1 MLVEKIKRMN
11 IFWYILKSNFDFL
24 GVKKGSCILDVG
36 CGNGDQVY
44 GLIKFGYKSY
54 GIDVEF
60 KEGVHR
66 PELEK
71 NKIIKLIDIG
81 SASRASLDSGDVYGW
96 PTFDDKI
103 DVIVSRAVIEH
114 VRNLGEFVLASKE
127 AIGNKNG
134 LCLHYY
140 PSKYSVI
147 EPHTGVPF
155 GAILNNKSWF
165 IVMCK
170 ARLCFKAFRNKGA
183 SAYDYMKNYTTFRTQ
198 KEIDNEFLKHGF
210 VKVACLQVLACHPNK
225 LAKTLNKFPL
235 VKILFE
241 IFRTRV
247 VAYRLS
253 E

>member
-1 MLVEKIKRMN
+1 MN
-11 IFWYILKSNFDFL
+11 LFSHILRTNFDFL

-36 CGNGDQVY
+36 CGNGDYVY
-44 GLIKFGYKSY
+44 DLKEFGYKSY

-66 PELEK
+66 SELEK
-71 NKIIKLIDIG
+71 NKTIRLIEIG

-96 PTFDDKI
+96 PTFDEKI

-127 AIGNKNG
+127 AICHKTG

-140 PSKYSVI
+140 PSKYSII

-155 GAILNNKSWF
+155 GAVLNNKSWYV
-165 IVMCK
+165 VMCK
-170 ARLCFKAFRNKGA
+170 AKLCFQAFRGKGP
-183 SAYDYMKNYTTFRTQ
+183 SAYDYMKNYTTFRSQ
-198 KEIDNEFLKHGF
+198 KEIDDEFLKHGF
-210 VKVACLQVLACHPNK
+210 VKVACLQVLDCHPNK
-225 LAKTLNKFPL
+225 LAKTLGKFPL
-235 VKILFE
+235 VNILFE

-247 VAYRLS
+247 VVYRLNKQQ
-253 E
+253 

>member
-1 MLVEKIKRMN
+1 MN

-114 VRNLGEFVLASKE
+114 VRNLGEFVLQQIKDHTCKIALALKTKGLINIQYAIKNDKVYVIEANPRASRTVPFIAKAYDEPYVNYAAKVMLGEKKVKDFNFTPRKKGYAIKIPVFSYEKFPDVKKELGPEMKSTGE
-127 AIGNKNG
+127 AIRFIDDLKD
-134 LCLHYY
+134 
-140 PSKYSVI
+140 PFFRKIYS
-147 EPHTGVPF
+147 E
-155 GAILNNKSWF
+155 
-165 IVMCK
+165 
-170 ARLCFKAFRNKGA
+170 RN
-183 SAYDYMKNYTTFRTQ
+183 M
-198 KEIDNEFLKHGF
+198 H
-210 VKVACLQVLACHPNK
+210 
-225 LAKTLNKFPL
+225 
-235 VKILFE
+235 
-241 IFRTRV
+241 
-247 VAYRLS
+247 LS
-253 E
+253 R